1 MENAMDKNGWKL
13 DRKQIDAWLESL
25 MRDGREVCAPLP
37 GDGVTMMNRVSNA
50 SDVTLAE
57 GKTQFSPKEYVFPR
71 TETLFSYRKN
81 GDGITI
87 TDPSAGTTQRVLFGV
102 RPCDAAGMVRLDNV
116 LAKDPMYADRRAR
129 TTVVTLGCD
138 HPGPECFCTAVDGS
152 PHGTEGSD
160 IEMVSTPTGVLLRPL
175 TGRGRELVAGMAS
188 QWQAASDA
196 DWKDADARGIA
207 AAGAMRRDTVPHE
220 AAGELEGSFQ
230 NAAWNDIGQ
239 RCLSCSICA
248 YVCPSCSCFDVQDQ
262 GSASCGDRCRSWDAC
277 SFRQFTVHASGHN
290 PRGDQAARYR
300 QRLLHKFAYYPAQMA
315 GQWMC
320 VGCGRCA
327 KMCPVG
333 IDIHEAVGAVLAS
346 RPKTA

>member
-1 MENAMDKNGWKL
+1 MDKNGWKL

-25 MRDGREVCAPLP
+25 MHDGREVCAPLP
-37 GDGVTMMNRVSNA
+37 KDGVTMLNRVKNA

-87 TDPSAGTTQRVLFGV
+87 SDPQPGTEQRVLFAV
-102 RPCDAAGMVRLDNV
+102 RPCDAAGMVRLDSI

-152 PHGTEGSD
+152 PHGTAGSD
-160 IEMVSTPTGVLLRPL
+160 IEMATTPDGVLLRPV
-175 TGRGRELVAGMAS
+175 TDRGRDLVAAMSS
-188 QWQAASDA
+188 QWKAASDA

-207 AAGAMRRDTVPHE
+207 AAEAMRRDTVPHA
-220 AAGELEGSFQ
+220 AAGELEGSFE
-230 NAAWNDIGQ
+230 NPAWNDIGQ

-248 YVCPSCSCFDVQDQ
+248 YVCPSCSCFDVQDE

-290 PRGDQAARYR
+290 PRGDQGARYR

-327 KMCPVG
+327 TMCPVG
-333 IDIHEAVGAVLAS
+333 IDIHEAVGAVLAA